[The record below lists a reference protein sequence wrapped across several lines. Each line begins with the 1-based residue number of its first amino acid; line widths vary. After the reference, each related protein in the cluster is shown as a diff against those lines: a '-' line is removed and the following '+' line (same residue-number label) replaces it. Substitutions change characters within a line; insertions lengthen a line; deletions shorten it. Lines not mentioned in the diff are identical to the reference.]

1 MGYDCHFRQ
10 QAAATPTRWDVVNST
25 LWNLAFSGRACT
37 SCCCCFSLSHCYSD
51 CEILL
56 NTQGEHTS
64 SPGHF
69 PPNNIPPKNIPSYM
83 TRPTSQSQLHQNQT
97 PLTWLPAATSPV
109 CCSYSESPKPGCLF
123 PIAGLNTPATA
134 FIKIPK
140 SSPSAIRPSSVSTR
154 TGIYIDSMPL

>member
-123 PIAGLNTPATA
+123 SNCWFEHSCYCFHKNTKVFTKRHKAIFCLN
-134 FIKIPK
+134 KD
-140 SSPSAIRPSSVSTR
+140 R
-154 TGIYIDSMPL
+154 YLH